1 MRVRRLLPPP
11 PPQATSRSA
20 DSSPVRRRMTF
31 WRKQLTAWQR
41 RENLPAS
48 RSSVK
53 QETRPPD
60 ACRAGATCLRLQ
72 VASRPFTSRSV
83 MALPTDRQPRHTA
96 RLEGYV
102 YRRAPARRQLLP
114 PLGVGVAAGVAAVF
128 RTRPFFGAPPPLP
141 GGAPLGENPPNGRA
155 PGRCGDA
162 GA

>member
-102 YRRAPARRQLLP
+102 YRRSLAQPQP
-114 PLGVGVAAGVAAVF
+114 PPPPPGGRAAGPAAVSA
-128 RTRPFFGAPPPLP
+128 TRAFFGPPPP
-141 GGAPLGENPPNGRA
+141 FPAGGPPR
-155 PGRCGDA
+155 
-162 GA
+162 

>member
-102 YRRAPARRQLLP
+102 YRRSPAKRELLPPIGVGGGGGGAAVSLPRAFLGGAPRVPGGRRPREHPPARR
-114 PLGVGVAAGVAAVF
+114 
-128 RTRPFFGAPPPLP
+128 R
-141 GGAPLGENPPNGRA
+141 GR
-155 PGRCGDA
+155 G
-162 GA
+162 